1 MSNTAA
7 EEKTDVKAREV
18 RDDVV
23 DDFTLEQH
31 HDFYA
36 TFSSLSIARQVNGD
50 TPSVRG
56 LGPSPRHR
64 YKVVTA
70 KHSNL
75 QISGNVSNVK
85 TLKLLFSWRMQHYLF
100 SMNEKHTLQS

>member
-1 MSNTAA
+1 M
-7 EEKTDVKAREV
+7 DVKAREV

-36 TFSSLSIARQVNGD
+36 NFSSLSIARQVNGD

-64 YKVVTA
+64 YKDLTA
-70 KHSNL
+70 KDSSL
-75 QISGNVSNVK
+75 QINGNVSDIK
-85 TLKLLFSWRMQHYLF
+85 IFKLFFS
-100 SMNEKHTLQS
+100 